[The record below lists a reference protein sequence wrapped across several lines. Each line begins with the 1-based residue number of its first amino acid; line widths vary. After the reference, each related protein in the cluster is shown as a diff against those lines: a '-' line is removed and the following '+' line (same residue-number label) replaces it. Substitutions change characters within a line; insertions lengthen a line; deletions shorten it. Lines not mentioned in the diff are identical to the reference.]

1 MDLSISSKRLQ
12 WRNNELDSS
21 LTLVCCGEKTDTRP
35 QERVSDQVS
44 RYFIILYFSLLHHC
58 RLFNTFIIS
67 HYQENYFIPMTDDQ
81 KLEADQLPSG
91 FVPLWF
97 DIKKKGEM
105 SQREILEKI
114 SELEEIAG
122 LSVTV
127 LYSYDEDFSAK
138 QFCDEIKWKYRKSTD
153 MKGCEDEAVIVLDRM
168 HTESISRPHKLLV
181 MVTTADSG

>member
-1 MDLSISSKRLQ
+1 M
-12 WRNNELDSS
+12 N
-21 LTLVCCGEKTDTRP
+21 
-35 QERVSDQVS
+35 
-44 RYFIILYFSLLHHC
+44 
-58 RLFNTFIIS
+58 
-67 HYQENYFIPMTDDQ
+67 DDQ

-127 LYSYDEDFSAK
+127 LHNRGNEDSSAK
-138 QFCDEIKWKYRKSTD
+138 QFCDDMKWKYRVWHD
-153 MKGCEDEAVIVLDRM
+153 MKGCEDEAVIVLDYLT
-168 HTESISRPHKLLV
+168 TESMSRPHKLLV
-181 MVTTADSG
+181 MVTTAGAG

>member
-1 MDLSISSKRLQ
+1 M
-12 WRNNELDSS
+12 N
-21 LTLVCCGEKTDTRP
+21 
-35 QERVSDQVS
+35 
-44 RYFIILYFSLLHHC
+44 
-58 RLFNTFIIS
+58 
-67 HYQENYFIPMTDDQ
+67 DDQ

-127 LYSYDEDFSAK
+127 LYGHDNEDSSAK
-138 QFCDEIKWKYRKSTD
+138 QLCGNMKWKYRDWYD
-153 MKGCEDEAVIVLDRM
+153 MTGCEDEAVIVVDHLY
-168 HTESISRPHKLLV
+168 TESISRPHKLLV
-181 MVTTADSG
+181 MVTTAGAE

>member
-1 MDLSISSKRLQ
+1 M
-12 WRNNELDSS
+12 N
-21 LTLVCCGEKTDTRP
+21 
-35 QERVSDQVS
+35 
-44 RYFIILYFSLLHHC
+44 
-58 RLFNTFIIS
+58 
-67 HYQENYFIPMTDDQ
+67 DDQ

-127 LYSYDEDFSAK
+127 LYDDDNEDSSAK
-138 QFCDEIKWKYRKSTD
+138 QFCDKMKWKFHHWLVMT
-153 MKGCEDEAVIVLDRM
+153 GCEDEAVIVLDCLY
-168 HTESISRPHKLLV
+168 TEAISRPHKLLV
-181 MVTTADSG
+181 MVTRAGVG

>member
-1 MDLSISSKRLQ
+1 M
-12 WRNNELDSS
+12 N
-21 LTLVCCGEKTDTRP
+21 
-35 QERVSDQVS
+35 
-44 RYFIILYFSLLHHC
+44 
-58 RLFNTFIIS
+58 
-67 HYQENYFIPMTDDQ
+67 DDQ

-127 LYSYDEDFSAK
+127 LYRYEDSSAE
-138 QFCDEIKWKYRKSTD
+138 QFCDEIKWKYRDYDD
-153 MKGCEDEAVIVLDRM
+153 MRGCEDEAVIVLDCLYL
-168 HTESISRPHKLLV
+168 ESISRPHKLLV
-181 MVTTADSG
+181 VVTTAGSK

>member
-1 MDLSISSKRLQ
+1 M
-12 WRNNELDSS
+12 N
-21 LTLVCCGEKTDTRP
+21 
-35 QERVSDQVS
+35 
-44 RYFIILYFSLLHHC
+44 
-58 RLFNTFIIS
+58 
-67 HYQENYFIPMTDDQ
+67 DDQ

-127 LYSYDEDFSAK
+127 LYYRGNEDSSAE
-138 QFCDEIKWKYRKSTD
+138 QFCDD
-153 MKGCEDEAVIVLDRM
+153 MKWRYRYWRDMRGCEDEAVIVLDCLYL
-168 HTESISRPHKLLV
+168 EPISRPQKLLV
-181 MVTTADSG
+181 VVTTADGW

>member
-1 MDLSISSKRLQ
+1 M
-12 WRNNELDSS
+12 N
-21 LTLVCCGEKTDTRP
+21 
-35 QERVSDQVS
+35 
-44 RYFIILYFSLLHHC
+44 
-58 RLFNTFIIS
+58 
-67 HYQENYFIPMTDDQ
+67 DDQ

-127 LYSYDEDFSAK
+127 LYDNEDSSAK
-138 QFCDEIKWKYRKSTD
+138 QFCDEIKWKYRNWED
-153 MKGCEDEAVIVLDRM
+153 MRGCEDEAVIVLDNL
-168 HTESISRPHKLLV
+168 HPESISRPHKLLV
-181 MVTTADSG
+181 VVTSADSG

>member
-1 MDLSISSKRLQ
+1 M
-12 WRNNELDSS
+12 N
-21 LTLVCCGEKTDTRP
+21 
-35 QERVSDQVS
+35 
-44 RYFIILYFSLLHHC
+44 
-58 RLFNTFIIS
+58 
-67 HYQENYFIPMTDDQ
+67 DDQ

-127 LYSYDEDFSAK
+127 LYRYEDSSAE
-138 QFCDEIKWKYRKSTD
+138 QFCDEIKWKYRDYDD
-153 MKGCEDEAVIVLDRM
+153 MRGCEDEAVIVLDFL
-168 HTESISRPHKLLV
+168 ESEPISRPHKLLV
-181 MVTTADSG
+181 VVTTAGSE

>member
-1 MDLSISSKRLQ
+1 M
-12 WRNNELDSS
+12 N
-21 LTLVCCGEKTDTRP
+21 
-35 QERVSDQVS
+35 
-44 RYFIILYFSLLHHC
+44 
-58 RLFNTFIIS
+58 
-67 HYQENYFIPMTDDQ
+67 DDQ

-127 LYSYDEDFSAK
+127 LYDDRYNEDSSAK
-138 QFCDEIKWKYRKSTD
+138 QFCDEIKWKYRDCND
-153 MKGCEDEAVIVLDRM
+153 MRGCEDEAVIVLDWVWP
-168 HTESISRPHKLLV
+168 ESISRPHKLLV
-181 MVTTADSG
+181 MVTTAGSE

>member
-1 MDLSISSKRLQ
+1 M
-12 WRNNELDSS
+12 N
-21 LTLVCCGEKTDTRP
+21 
-35 QERVSDQVS
+35 
-44 RYFIILYFSLLHHC
+44 
-58 RLFNTFIIS
+58 
-67 HYQENYFIPMTDDQ
+67 DDQ

-127 LYSYDEDFSAK
+127 LFDDRYNEDSSAK
-138 QFCDEIKWKYRKSTD
+138 QFCDDIKWKYRDYHD
-153 MKGCEDEAVIVLDRM
+153 MEGCEDEAVIVLDYLC
-168 HTESISRPHKLLV
+168 TESISRPHKLLV
-181 MVTTADSG
+181 IVTTADSR

>member
-1 MDLSISSKRLQ
+1 M
-12 WRNNELDSS
+12 N
-21 LTLVCCGEKTDTRP
+21 
-35 QERVSDQVS
+35 
-44 RYFIILYFSLLHHC
+44 
-58 RLFNTFIIS
+58 
-67 HYQENYFIPMTDDQ
+67 DDQ

-127 LYSYDEDFSAK
+127 LYDDEDSSAK
-138 QFCDEIKWKYRKSTD
+138 QFCDEIKWKYRDWDD
-153 MKGCEDEAVIVLDRM
+153 MRGCEDEAVIVLDYLI
-168 HTESISRPHKLLV
+168 TESISRPHKLLV
-181 MVTTADSG
+181 VVTTAGAK

>member
-1 MDLSISSKRLQ
+1 M
-12 WRNNELDSS
+12 N
-21 LTLVCCGEKTDTRP
+21 
-35 QERVSDQVS
+35 
-44 RYFIILYFSLLHHC
+44 
-58 RLFNTFIIS
+58 
-67 HYQENYFIPMTDDQ
+67 DDQ

-127 LYSYDEDFSAK
+127 LYDDRYNEDYSAR
-138 QFCDEIKWKYRKSTD
+138 QFCDEIKWKYRDYDD
-153 MKGCEDEAVIVLDRM
+153 MRGCEDEAVIVLDCL
-168 HTESISRPHKLLV
+168 TIESISRPHKLLV
-181 MVTTADSG
+181 VVTTADWK

>member
-1 MDLSISSKRLQ
+1 M
-12 WRNNELDSS
+12 N
-21 LTLVCCGEKTDTRP
+21 
-35 QERVSDQVS
+35 
-44 RYFIILYFSLLHHC
+44 
-58 RLFNTFIIS
+58 
-67 HYQENYFIPMTDDQ
+67 DDQ

-127 LYSYDEDFSAK
+127 LYRYNKDSSAK
-138 QFCDEIKWKYRKSTD
+138 QFCDEIKWKYRDYGD
-153 MKGCEDEAVIVLDRM
+153 MRGCEDEAVIVLDYLS
-168 HTESISRPHKLLV
+168 TESISRPHKLLV
-181 MVTTADSG
+181 VVTTADYE

>member
-1 MDLSISSKRLQ
+1 M
-12 WRNNELDSS
+12 N
-21 LTLVCCGEKTDTRP
+21 
-35 QERVSDQVS
+35 
-44 RYFIILYFSLLHHC
+44 
-58 RLFNTFIIS
+58 
-67 HYQENYFIPMTDDQ
+67 DDQ

-127 LYSYDEDFSAK
+127 LYWNEDSSAK
-138 QFCDEIKWKYRKSTD
+138 QFCDEIKWKYRHYGD
-153 MKGCEDEAVIVLDRM
+153 MRGCEDEAVIVLDGLSP
-168 HTESISRPHKLLV
+168 EALARPHKLLV
-181 MVTTADSG
+181 VVTTAGAR

>member
-1 MDLSISSKRLQ
+1 M
-12 WRNNELDSS
+12 N
-21 LTLVCCGEKTDTRP
+21 
-35 QERVSDQVS
+35 
-44 RYFIILYFSLLHHC
+44 
-58 RLFNTFIIS
+58 
-67 HYQENYFIPMTDDQ
+67 DDQ

-127 LYSYDEDFSAK
+127 LYDDYGKDSSAK
-138 QFCDEIKWKYRKSTD
+138 QFCDELQWKYRYWAD
-153 MKGCEDEAVIVLDRM
+153 MRGCEDEAVIVLDWL
-168 HTESISRPHKLLV
+168 TAESISRPHKLLV
-181 MVTTADSG
+181 MVTTAGAG

>member
-1 MDLSISSKRLQ
+1 M
-12 WRNNELDSS
+12 N
-21 LTLVCCGEKTDTRP
+21 
-35 QERVSDQVS
+35 
-44 RYFIILYFSLLHHC
+44 
-58 RLFNTFIIS
+58 
-67 HYQENYFIPMTDDQ
+67 DDQ

-127 LYSYDEDFSAK
+127 LYRYEDSSAK
-138 QFCDEIKWKYRKSTD
+138 QFCDEIKWKYRDYDD
-153 MKGCEDEAVIVLDRM
+153 MRGCEDEAVIVLACQYLNP
-168 HTESISRPHKLLV
+168 ESISRPHKLLV
-181 MVTTADSG
+181 VVTTADSE

>member
-1 MDLSISSKRLQ
+1 M
-12 WRNNELDSS
+12 N
-21 LTLVCCGEKTDTRP
+21 
-35 QERVSDQVS
+35 
-44 RYFIILYFSLLHHC
+44 
-58 RLFNTFIIS
+58 
-67 HYQENYFIPMTDDQ
+67 DDQ

-127 LYSYDEDFSAK
+127 LYFNEDSSAK
-138 QFCDEIKWKYRKSTD
+138 QFCDEIKWKYRHMGD
-153 MKGCEDEAVIVLDRM
+153 MLGCEDEAVIVLDFLWP
-168 HTESISRPHKLLV
+168 ELISRPHKLLV
-181 MVTTADSG
+181 MVTTADYDSE

>member
-1 MDLSISSKRLQ
+1 M
-12 WRNNELDSS
+12 N
-21 LTLVCCGEKTDTRP
+21 
-35 QERVSDQVS
+35 
-44 RYFIILYFSLLHHC
+44 
-58 RLFNTFIIS
+58 
-67 HYQENYFIPMTDDQ
+67 DDQ

-127 LYSYDEDFSAK
+127 LYDDRYNEDSSAK
-138 QFCDEIKWKYRKSTD
+138 QFCDEIKWSGSYRVWPIMTLYLFMIYLLLRS
-153 MKGCEDEAVIVLDRM
+153 
-168 HTESISRPHKLLV
+168 SRA
-181 MVTTADSG
+181 M

>member
-1 MDLSISSKRLQ
+1 M
-12 WRNNELDSS
+12 N
-21 LTLVCCGEKTDTRP
+21 
-35 QERVSDQVS
+35 
-44 RYFIILYFSLLHHC
+44 
-58 RLFNTFIIS
+58 
-67 HYQENYFIPMTDDQ
+67 DDQ

-127 LYSYDEDFSAK
+127 LYYDEDSSTK
-138 QFCDEIKWKYRKSTD
+138 QFCDQIQWKYRDWND
-153 MKGCEDEAVIVLDRM
+153 MRGCEDEAVIVLVWLYL
-168 HTESISRPHKLLV
+168 ESISRPRKLLV
-181 MVTTADSG
+181 VVMTADYR

>member
-1 MDLSISSKRLQ
+1 M
-12 WRNNELDSS
+12 N
-21 LTLVCCGEKTDTRP
+21 
-35 QERVSDQVS
+35 
-44 RYFIILYFSLLHHC
+44 
-58 RLFNTFIIS
+58 
-67 HYQENYFIPMTDDQ
+67 DDQ

-127 LYSYDEDFSAK
+127 LYHDNKDSSAK
-138 QFCDEIKWKYRKSTD
+138 QFCDDMKWNYRDWTD
-153 MKGCEDEAVIVLDRM
+153 MRGCEDEAVIVLDCLYP
-168 HTESISRPHKLLV
+168 ESISRPHKLLV
-181 MVTTADSG
+181 MVTTAGAR

>member
-1 MDLSISSKRLQ
+1 
-12 WRNNELDSS
+12 
-21 LTLVCCGEKTDTRP
+21 
-35 QERVSDQVS
+35 
-44 RYFIILYFSLLHHC
+44 
-58 RLFNTFIIS
+58 
-67 HYQENYFIPMTDDQ
+67 MTDDQ

-127 LYSYDEDFSAK
+127 LYDDEDEDSSGK
-138 QFCDEIKWKYRKSTD
+138 QFCDEIKWKYRHYHDMRGSAGATGWDTSPHTDPRFASEYCKSIIIHQMLSFKQAD
-153 MKGCEDEAVIVLDRM
+153 PLIVIR
-168 HTESISRPHKLLV
+168 S
-181 MVTTADSG
+181 

>member
-1 MDLSISSKRLQ
+1 M
-12 WRNNELDSS
+12 N
-21 LTLVCCGEKTDTRP
+21 
-35 QERVSDQVS
+35 
-44 RYFIILYFSLLHHC
+44 
-58 RLFNTFIIS
+58 
-67 HYQENYFIPMTDDQ
+67 DDQ

-127 LYSYDEDFSAK
+127 LYRYGDSSAK
-138 QFCDEIKWKYRKSTD
+138 QFCDEIKWKYRYCED
-153 MKGCEDEAVIVLDRM
+153 MTGCEDEAVIVLDYLT
-168 HTESISRPHKLLV
+168 TESISRPHKLLV
-181 MVTTADSG
+181 MVTRAGAR

>member
-1 MDLSISSKRLQ
+1 M
-12 WRNNELDSS
+12 N
-21 LTLVCCGEKTDTRP
+21 
-35 QERVSDQVS
+35 
-44 RYFIILYFSLLHHC
+44 
-58 RLFNTFIIS
+58 
-67 HYQENYFIPMTDDQ
+67 DDQ

-127 LYSYDEDFSAK
+127 LYWNEDSSAK
-138 QFCDEIKWKYRKSTD
+138 QFCDEIKWKYRDHDD
-153 MKGCEDEAVIVLDRM
+153 MTGCEDEAVIVLDYL

-181 MVTTADSG
+181 MVTTADSV

>member
-1 MDLSISSKRLQ
+1 M
-12 WRNNELDSS
+12 N
-21 LTLVCCGEKTDTRP
+21 
-35 QERVSDQVS
+35 
-44 RYFIILYFSLLHHC
+44 
-58 RLFNTFIIS
+58 
-67 HYQENYFIPMTDDQ
+67 DDQ

-127 LYSYDEDFSAK
+127 LYPRGYKDSSAK
-138 QFCDEIKWKYRKSTD
+138 QFCDEVQWKYRYLGN
-153 MKGCEDEAVIVLDRM
+153 MRGCEDEAVIVLDCLYP
-168 HTESISRPHKLLV
+168 ESISRPHKLLV
-181 MVTTADSG
+181 MVTTAGAG

>member
-1 MDLSISSKRLQ
+1 M
-12 WRNNELDSS
+12 N
-21 LTLVCCGEKTDTRP
+21 
-35 QERVSDQVS
+35 
-44 RYFIILYFSLLHHC
+44 
-58 RLFNTFIIS
+58 
-67 HYQENYFIPMTDDQ
+67 DDQ

-127 LYSYDEDFSAK
+127 LYDDRHNKDSNAK
-138 QFCDEIKWKYRKSTD
+138 QFCEEMKWKYREWLD
-153 MKGCEDEAVIVLDRM
+153 MRGCEDEAVIVLDCLWP
-168 HTESISRPHKLLV
+168 ESISRPHKLLV
-181 MVTTADSG
+181 MVTTAGAR

>member
-1 MDLSISSKRLQ
+1 M
-12 WRNNELDSS
+12 N
-21 LTLVCCGEKTDTRP
+21 
-35 QERVSDQVS
+35 
-44 RYFIILYFSLLHHC
+44 
-58 RLFNTFIIS
+58 
-67 HYQENYFIPMTDDQ
+67 DDQ

-127 LYSYDEDFSAK
+127 IYPYYVYKDSSAK
-138 QFCDEIKWKYRKSTD
+138 QFCDEVQWKYRD
-153 MKGCEDEAVIVLDRM
+153 MHDMTGCEDEAVIVLDGLYA
-168 HTESISRPHKLLV
+168 ESISRPHKLLV
-181 MVTTADSG
+181 MVTTAGAR